1 MSGYGKPCQWS
12 YLVSNQ
18 RFTSFGKLVEFQP
31 VVTFSQGSYFQ
42 PIKPEDNTMHDLQ
55 QMSWT
60 MRQEFEGV
68 GKEWMTEVRVNVMAA
83 RGRREGI
90 PVCRFSS
97 RVLNPPPPPFSL
109 LVETPT
115 RLQFRGVNQQTLA
128 LRGATIGYFEN
139 GPCEKENA
147 MNAWARK
154 DRNSFFPSYSSFLN
168 ILTRPY
174 PLPLYSLSNAWHRL
188 QIRGVNKQNLT
199 LHGVTK
205 GYFNK
210 GVRTRTRK
218 QWTREDMKGRKPFLS
233 SSFTRP
239 NSHISLPLQMHR
251 LQISGVNKQAL
262 A

>member
-1 MSGYGKPCQWS
+1 
-12 YLVSNQ
+12 
-18 RFTSFGKLVEFQP
+18 
-31 VVTFSQGSYFQ
+31 
-42 PIKPEDNTMHDLQ
+42 MHDLQ

-68 GKEWMTEVRVNVMAA
+68 GKEGMTEVRVNAMAA

-90 PVCRFSS
+90 PVCPSSS
-97 RVLNPPPPPFSL
+97 RVLNHPPPFSL
-109 LVETPT
+109 LVETPAT
-115 RLQFRGVNQQTLA
+115 Q
-128 LRGATIGYFEN
+128 ATIQGCQPANFRSTWCYFEN

-147 MNAWARK
+147 MYVWARK
-154 DRNSFFPSYSSFLN
+154 DENPFFPSSSRSLN

-205 GYFNK
+205 GYFNN
-210 GVRTRTRK
+210 GLRTRTRT

-233 SSFTRP
+233 SSLTRP

-251 LQISGVNKQAL
+251 LQISGVKKQAL